1 MPVSAAPAPLPLA
14 GDAVLSLLSLKN
26 AAHTP
31 PKQTRS
37 HSPTDSIGEKEN
49 LEPNLIGVEIAGKPA
64 LRMPL
69 VLHCSPQKQRL
80 LLGRLQASGSGS
92 AGMSSRVGAHPPEH
106 VSQLQLPQP
115 PYSAAL
121 QAALD
126 AHHKTQQPHHG
137 SVRRPSAH
145 ASLAPTLVPKSS
157 PHRRT
162 IRPTPVLDHT
172 NSKLRAHHEVQPIPS
187 PALNDAATASSSSSV
202 GSVDSPPFTVSNAV
216 PMDASTL
223 PTLSDFPPLPQEHDD
238 TRTAVDQPQRSASP
252 LTAATAAASPA
263 AACAAPMQ
271 RSLSAPADTFV
282 SPYRSK
288 PPLSAP
294 PTSASAEY
302 LLAEQLL
309 RARSSSSSGSQMS
322 AGHGHSASGLFS
334 TATLANSSMQ
344 SSCSAVALARSS
356 YTLGALTACPSTSS
370 SRQSVSA
377 SRSTGFGSGPPARS
391 ASSGTISVPGSKG
404 RCIGAAASCFRMLR
418 SSDPSFPVRLGSFTV
433 QVRPLEQIVQKANS
447 ITEGR
452 PTRTYEF
459 P

>member
-1 MPVSAAPAPLPLA
+1 
-14 GDAVLSLLSLKN
+14 
-26 AAHTP
+26 
-31 PKQTRS
+31 
-37 HSPTDSIGEKEN
+37 
-49 LEPNLIGVEIAGKPA
+49 
-64 LRMPL
+64 
-69 VLHCSPQKQRL
+69 
-80 LLGRLQASGSGS
+80 
-92 AGMSSRVGAHPPEH
+92 
-106 VSQLQLPQP
+106 
-115 PYSAAL
+115 
-121 QAALD
+121 
-126 AHHKTQQPHHG
+126 
-137 SVRRPSAH
+137 
-145 ASLAPTLVPKSS
+145 
-157 PHRRT
+157 
-162 IRPTPVLDHT
+162 
-172 NSKLRAHHEVQPIPS
+172 
-187 PALNDAATASSSSSV
+187 
-202 GSVDSPPFTVSNAV
+202 
-216 PMDASTL
+216 
-223 PTLSDFPPLPQEHDD
+223 
-238 TRTAVDQPQRSASP
+238 
-252 LTAATAAASPA
+252 
-263 AACAAPMQ
+263 MQ

-322 AGHGHSASGLFS
+322 AGHGHGQSAGGLFS